1 MKKMRTAVSVGAMMC
16 AVVAVLVFSIWVAV
30 YGDDSYGFYKREYQK
45 YEVTKDLDM
54 SIDKVMYVTEHMMNY
69 LIGKEKKLSVI
80 TRIGNEDKDFFN
92 ERDRMHMKDVKN
104 LFLGGIRTGVIC
116 LILAVLIL
124 GWMKKIE
131 PYWRQLF
138 FRAYTMALG
147 VWTALGMILGIA
159 FYTDFTTCFTIFH
172 QLVFTNNLWMFDPAT
187 DYMIRMLPE
196 GFFSDMVVRISVV
209 WVVLLL
215 IIWIVL
221 FLLKQR
227 EQIMETE
234 NNKKINKCKL

>member
-1 MKKMRTAVSVGAMMC
+1 MKKMRTAVPVGAMMC
-16 AVVAVLVFSIWVAV
+16 AVVAMLVFSIWGAV
-30 YGDDSYGFYKREYQK
+30 YGDSSYSFYKREYQK

-54 SIDKVMYVTEHMMNY
+54 PIDRVMYVTEHMMNY
-69 LIGKEKKLSVI
+69 LIGKEEKLSVV
-80 TRIGNEDKDFFN
+80 TRIGDEDKDFFN
-92 ERDRMHMKDVKN
+92 ERDRIHMKDVKR
-104 LFLGGIRTGVIC
+104 LFLGGIRAGVIC
-116 LILAVLIL
+116 LIFAVLIL
-124 GWMKKIE
+124 GWMKKKE
-131 PYWRQLF
+131 AHWRQLF
-138 FRAYTMALG
+138 FRAYTMALEVWAILG
-147 VWTALGMILGIA
+147 VILGIA

-209 WVVLLL
+209 WAVLLL

-227 EQIMETE
+227 EQIMETK
-234 NNKKINKCKL
+234 NNKKINKYKL

>member
-1 MKKMRTAVSVGAMMC
+1 MKKMRTAVSVVAMMC
-16 AVVAVLVFSIWVAV
+16 AVVAALVFSIWAAV

-54 SIDKVMYVTEHMMNY
+54 PIDRVMYVTEHMMNY
-69 LIGKEKKLSVI
+69 LIGKEEKLSVI
-80 TRIGNEDKDFFN
+80 TRIGNEEKDFFN

-104 LFLGGIRTGVIC
+104 LFLGGIRAGVIC

-124 GWMKKIE
+124 GWMKKGE

-147 VWTALGMILGIA
+147 VWAALGMILGIA

-172 QLVFTNNLWMFDPAT
+172 ELIFTNNLWMFDPTT

-209 WVVLLL
+209 WMILLL
-215 IIWIVL
+215 IMWIGL
-221 FLLKQR
+221 FLLKR
-227 EQIMETE
+227 S
-234 NNKKINKCKL
+234 NPKKKDNKKLKLQEE